1 MSLAVMR
8 LLFGN
13 FHEKLMRI
21 ILFPSEIDNV
31 TVVSQWVQWLET
43 VEKKIHSND
52 SDAPEMKNNVFFNG
66 PKFPCSYTSDFWMFS

>member
-8 LLFGN
+8 LLFWN

-52 SDAPEMKNNVFFNG
+52 SDAPELKNNVFNG
-66 PKFPCSYTSDFWMFS
+66 PKFPCCYASDFWMFS

>member
-43 VEKKIHSND
+43 VEKN
-52 SDAPEMKNNVFFNG
+52 P
-66 PKFPCSYTSDFWMFS
+66 

>member
-8 LLFGN
+8 LLFWN

-43 VEKKIHSND
+43 VKKIHSND
-52 SDAPEMKNNVFFNG
+52 GDSGAPEL
-66 PKFPCSYTSDFWMFS
+66 